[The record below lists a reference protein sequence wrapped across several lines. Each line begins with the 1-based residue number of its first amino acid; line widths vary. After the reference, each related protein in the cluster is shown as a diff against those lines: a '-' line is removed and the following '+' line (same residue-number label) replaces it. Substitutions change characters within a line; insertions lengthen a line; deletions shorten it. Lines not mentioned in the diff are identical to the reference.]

1 MIRLEEWVD
10 IVSMHKAGVSISAI
24 ARELGISRNT
34 VKATLRRDGPP
45 EYQRRQMP
53 SKLDPYKPYL
63 LERLREF
70 PELSAKRLFDEI
82 CAQGYAGKISILK
95 DFTREHRVPRK
106 RTIVRFE
113 TPPGEQAQCDYAELG
128 VHEVRGIP
136 TKIYAF
142 TMLLGFS
149 RYLYVEFSDSAASD
163 AFLAAHARAFAYF
176 GGMPRRVL
184 YDNAKVVALE
194 HTRTHVTFNAA
205 LLDFAGRFGFRP
217 QLCRPYRPQTKGK
230 VERTIGYVKD
240 AFLVGRT
247 FTDIDDM
254 NTRVLSWLEDE
265 ANARKHATTDEIPA
279 ERLPLEGLTPISEA
293 LPWVPLRT
301 PAPPHAP
308 NRPVF
313 RFETAPPV
321 EVRPLTVYEEVCS

>member
-45 EYQRRQMP
+45 EYRRREMP
-53 SKLDPYKPYL
+53 SKLDPYKDYL
-63 LERLREF
+63 HERLREF

-82 CAQGYAGKISILK
+82 RAMGYGGGISILK
-95 DFTREHRVPRK
+95 DFTRPHRVPR
-106 RTIVRFE
+106 RTTVVRFE

-128 VHEVRGIP
+128 CHEVHGIP
-136 TKIYAF
+136 TKVYAF
-142 TMLLGFS
+142 TMLLGYS
-149 RYLYVEFSDSAASD
+149 RHLYVEFSDSCASE
-163 AFLAAHARAFAYF
+163 AFLAAHARAFSYF

-184 YDNAKVVALE
+184 YDNAKIIALE
-194 HTRTHVTFNAA
+194 HSRTRVTFNAA

-240 AFLVGRT
+240 AFLVGRV

-254 NTRVLSWLEDE
+254 NARVLAWLEDE
-265 ANARKHATTDEIPA
+265 ANVRVHGTTGEVPA
-279 ERLPLEGLTPISEA
+279 HRLPLEGLTPVSEA
-293 LPWVPLRT
+293 LAWVPDRKL
-301 PAPPHAP
+301 APPVAP
-308 NRPVF
+308 RRPPF
-313 RFETAPPV
+313 RFEELPEV
-321 EVRPLTVYEEVCS
+321 ETRSLAVYEEVCS

>member
-1 MIRLEEWVD
+1 MLRLEEWVD
-10 IVSMHKAGVSISAI
+10 IVSMHKAGVAISAI

-45 EYQRRQMP
+45 EYRRQAMP
-53 SKLDPYKPYL
+53 SKLDPFKDYL
-63 LERLREF
+63 LDRLHDF
-70 PELSAKRLFDEI
+70 PELSARRLFEEVS
-82 CAQGYAGKISILK
+82 AQGYAGGISILK
-95 DFTREHRVPRK
+95 DFTREHRVPRR

-128 VHEVRGIP
+128 SHEVRGVP
-136 TKIYAF
+136 MKVYAF

-149 RYLYVEFSDSAASD
+149 RQLYVEFADSCASE

-194 HTRTHVTFNAA
+194 HTRTVVTFNEA

-230 VERTIGYVKD
+230 VERTIGYLKD
-240 AFLVGRT
+240 AFLVGRV
-247 FTDIDDM
+247 FTDLDDM
-254 NTRVLSWLEDE
+254 NAQVLSWLDSE
-265 ANARKHATTDEIPA
+265 ANVRVHATTQAVPA
-279 ERLPLEGLTPISEA
+279 ERLLAEGLTPISEA
-293 LPWVPLRT
+293 LPWVAQRALAPPRAPRRASFCFA
-301 PAPPHAP
+301 PAPA
-308 NRPVF
+308 
-313 RFETAPPV
+313 V
-321 EVRPLTVYEEVCS
+321 EVRSLTAYEEVCS

>member
-10 IVSMHKAGVSISAI
+10 IVSMRKSGASISAI

-45 EYQRRQMP
+45 EYHRRQMP
-53 SKLDPYKPYL
+53 SKLDPYKSYL

-82 CAQGYAGKISILK
+82 RAQGYEGKISILK
-95 DFTREHRVPRK
+95 DFTREYRVPRK
-106 RTIVRFE
+106 TTVVRFE

-128 VHEVRGIP
+128 LHEVRGIP
-136 TKIYAF
+136 TKVYAF

-149 RYLYVEFSDSAASD
+149 RHLYVEFSDSAASE
-163 AFLAAHARAFAYF
+163 AFLSAHARAFAYF

-184 YDNAKVVALE
+184 YDNAKIIALK
-194 HTRTHVTFNAA
+194 HTRTVVTFNEA
-205 LLDFAGRFGFRP
+205 LLDFAGRYGFRP

-240 AFLVGRT
+240 AFLTGRT
-247 FTDIDDM
+247 FADIGDM
-254 NTRVLSWLEDE
+254 NTRVLAWLEEE
-265 ANARKHATTDEIPA
+265 ANVRIHATTGAVPA
-279 ERLPLEGLTPISEA
+279 ERLLLEGLTPVSEA
-293 LPWVPLRT
+293 LPWVPSRA
-301 PAPPHAP
+301 PARPHAP
-308 NRPVF
+308 DRPVF
-313 RFETAPPV
+313 RFESAPAV